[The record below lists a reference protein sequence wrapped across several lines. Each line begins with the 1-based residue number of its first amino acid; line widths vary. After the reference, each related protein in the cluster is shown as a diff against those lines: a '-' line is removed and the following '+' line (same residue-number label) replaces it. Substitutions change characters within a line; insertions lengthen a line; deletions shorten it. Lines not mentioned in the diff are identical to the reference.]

1 MKEMDELSA
10 GIEKLKRNSDN
21 QKRVIEALEKDRAF
35 LMERT
40 RFLGQKLSEAYVIY
54 EEAGKRI
61 LDFVDKETA
70 PIKNQIAELKNETK
84 KLPDMEHEL
93 RVHSS
98 SLSKIRATDQA
109 LKAKLAEAEKT
120 LRKLNEMEASLKA
133 YTQRMKESGTRE
145 EQAIDKRISE
155 IRDHLETRVKVSDD
169 KLSLKIEEA
178 SEEVLHDATDSMNAL
193 AASQHE
199 LKKRLGETAL
209 TVRALNSN
217 SDSFRKYIHSAGLSR
232 SEMEKKLSGSQASIR
247 ELESS
252 ISLIQKR
259 LGSIGLEDERLEK
272 RLSGMKKSA
281 GQIIDSRFIQEK
293 SHIENKFK
301 RQDALLGERIRV
313 LSGEIERKALAISGK
328 VLLERKHADEMKAW
342 LESRI
347 KEFQKAERINQNRL
361 EREIASARKDFR
373 LQGSGLLSRMDKQ
386 AAGLSGA
393 LKEHATRYDS
403 ARKQIEKKLSL
414 HQEVM
419 RGMESSIGRLSSRLD
434 SEGLED
440 EKLEARLSELRKQ
453 NEEMLAG
460 KLAAVSGSFDSKLS
474 VLSKRL
480 DAVRLEDSKLEKRLS
495 EARKTAEGYADS
507 KAGALSESF
516 DAKLSKIHGRLEG
529 MKLDEASLDKKIS
542 EARKNAEEF
551 INSKAGQ
558 LRSLMDS
565 AGKRHS
571 EALDSRIAKL
581 SETLD
586 ARFSGMNERL
596 GSIKLDENNLEKR
609 LLDVKK
615 AAQEFT
621 DSRMEQLRE
630 RNESGHKRLA
640 EILDSKNKALSESLD
655 SKLSRIHERLDG
667 VKLDEVKLEKR
678 LSEVRKSTEE
688 IVDSKASQFRS
699 QMDSSSKKHLELIDY
714 RIGKFSEGFDAKLS
728 RIDKRMDSVNL
739 EDEKLEKRLMDV
751 KKAAQEFTNS
761 RMEQLRERNESNHK
775 NLTGMI
781 DSKNKALSEGFDA
794 RFSRM
799 NERFDGVKL
808 DEVKLEK
815 RLMDARKSTEELVG
829 SLAGQLKSR
838 MDSAAKR
845 HSEILDS
852 RVVKLSEN
860 FDAKFSKISQKM
872 DSINLEDEKLEKRLG
887 QTRKASE
894 DAMESRLKAFSEDT
908 DSRIGKI
915 SERLSADRSQAD
927 QARQT
932 VGERFTELQKSL
944 AARDERIQK
953 GFQSSLEKLSERLDS
968 MGMEDEK
975 LEKRLSSLR
984 AGLEESMNTGLGR
997 MKSYSD
1003 AGQKK
1008 QTGLAISGM
1017 KAIADDLEGKISRL
1031 NERLSSEK
1039 RDMESIESM
1048 VDRKME
1054 GIQKGL
1060 YSKVSSLDAL
1070 FEKKVSQVYSHVSS
1084 EKKALAE
1091 LKSGLEREI
1100 GEHQKSLSARVA
1112 GLAEKS
1118 ESRLARLSQE
1128 VALERKALGEEKAR
1142 FTERVASVNQ
1152 ALSKLNEFSR
1162 STDSRLKEFSKL
1174 YLDKLQD
1181 SQLKYTEGIK
1191 ELSQRF
1197 KSLEMT
1203 GKVSSSQSSG
1213 LNRQLIVLES
1223 SKISMEKRL
1232 SEADSRLNRLESSV
1246 PGLDSSS
1253 KTAFME
1259 LRKHVELLATKNAS
1273 LNEQLVR
1280 TNQTVQKILEAG
1292 RSSEQ
1297 RIHSVSSDTEDT
1309 EKRIKE
1315 LENAL
1320 RMLSER
1326 LSKQNILT
1334 MNSDMEGLRKEIAEW
1349 KSEQSRLYDMLKED

>member
-872 DSINLEDEKLEKRLG
+872 DSINLEDEKLER
-887 QTRKASE
+887 
-894 DAMESRLKAFSEDT
+894 
-908 DSRIGKI
+908 
-915 SERLSADRSQAD
+915 
-927 QARQT
+927 
-932 VGERFTELQKSL
+932 
-944 AARDERIQK
+944 
-953 GFQSSLEKLSERLDS
+953 KLSS
-968 MGMEDEK
+968 M
-975 LEKRLSSLR
+975 R